1 MKVPEAISSASAAAA
16 ACAYRTIMH
25 GFDRLGPIKS
35 HETVV
40 IQGCGPLGTFA
51 TAVARDHG
59 AHKILVIGAPAQR
72 LALVERMGA
81 DDTLDLNEVK
91 DPADRRKWVLDH
103 TAGRGADI
111 VIQVANATAVP
122 EGLRLLRAGGQYLN
136 IGGGGQATL
145 EVNAMP
151 RQMTYH
157 SILTAEPRHWL
168 QAIQFLAA
176 RQKVYP
182 IEEIISASY
191 TLDQATQAM
200 EDMASYRITKAVI
213 YPHQ

>member
-1 MKVPEAISSASAAAA
+1 M
-16 ACAYRTIMH
+16 
-25 GFDRLGPIKS
+25 
-35 HETVV
+35 
-40 IQGCGPLGTFA
+40 
-51 TAVARDHG
+51 
-59 AHKILVIGAPAQR
+59 
-72 LALVERMGA
+72 
-81 DDTLDLNEVK
+81 K

-111 VIQVANATAVP
+111 VIQVANAMAVP

-136 IGGGGQATL
+136 IGGGGQATID
-145 EVNAMP
+145 VNAMP

-191 TLDQATQAM
+191 TLDQVRGHAGHGVVPHHQSGDLPANQTDG
-200 EDMASYRITKAVI
+200 EPRIETGTPGGRSLAGGPLRARIAIDPLGVRQVTVG
-213 YPHQ
+213 Y

>member
-1 MKVPEAISSASAAAA
+1 M
-16 ACAYRTIMH
+16 
-25 GFDRLGPIKS
+25 
-35 HETVV
+35 
-40 IQGCGPLGTFA
+40 
-51 TAVARDHG
+51 
-59 AHKILVIGAPAQR
+59 
-72 LALVERMGA
+72 
-81 DDTLDLNEVK
+81 
-91 DPADRRKWVLDH
+91 
-103 TAGRGADI
+103 
-111 VIQVANATAVP
+111 
-122 EGLRLLRAGGQYLN
+122 N
-136 IGGGGQATL
+136 IGGGGLATI

-213 YPHQ
+213 YPHN

>member
-1 MKVPEAISSASAAAA
+1 
-16 ACAYRTIMH
+16 
-25 GFDRLGPIKS
+25 
-35 HETVV
+35 
-40 IQGCGPLGTFA
+40 
-51 TAVARDHG
+51 
-59 AHKILVIGAPAQR
+59 
-72 LALVERMGA
+72 MGA
-81 DDTLDLNEVK
+81 DATLDLDEMK

-111 VIQVANATAVP
+111 VIQVANAMAVP

-136 IGGGGQATL
+136 IGGSGQATID
-145 EVNAMP
+145 VNAMP

-213 YPHQ
+213 YPNN